1 MASDKLIVEL
11 VLEAGDTKTAFNK
24 VEGNAKKAGASAGN
38 NFANAFG
45 SRVKGQLVGVAKQF
59 AAVAAA
65 SVGFRA
71 VASNVSEAVSSIRNF
86 ERALANVNS
95 ILPKNEKLTRDSI
108 NTFQD
113 FAGSFGTSAS
123 RQADAFYSIVSAG
136 IKGTSNQLKTLEV
149 ANQAAIAGL
158 VDIDTASKALVS
170 SVNSYAQSGLT
181 AAEASDILFVAVR
194 EGQTT
199 FGELAEFLGNAAPL
213 AAAAGLKF
221 EELAGSIA
229 GITKAGIKTDI
240 AVTGIRALLTSLVKI
255 TPEASKEAS
264 RLGLEFST
272 TALKSKGLVKFL
284 KDVQIATRGNVES
297 LGKLFPNV
305 RALTPILQ
313 VVNGNFEDFARI
325 QGEVKN
331 SLGATSDAAEIVK
344 KSLDFKLNQA
354 TANFALLRQEI
365 INALVPALGEAAGAL
380 TRFLTLNRDTA
391 SETSKLKAEIGN
403 AEAEITKWSGVML
416 GQGVK
421 ALTEFDVNATL
432 AQRKVFLLTQKV
444 NDLKGSIVGLANQ
457 KELDESPFEKLLQ
470 SGRELTDLEERLMS
484 VQSGVV
490 NLSETKSE
498 FELLGDITQKKTEI
512 DALKASID
520 ALKASTTSI
529 EEAVAPVKLAFTSTL
544 DVFGGVVDGFKS
556 SITAVTESTQQQII
570 QANEQISKFSK
581 KTGVAL
587 RSGVGVAA
595 GGAFAQFG
603 KALVSGENA
612 VESFGKAF
620 LQSIGQTLVQQ
631 GTAFILEGTA
641 YAFSA
646 NPALQALSSGL
657 ISSGAAMAAF
667 GGILGA
673 SGGGGASS
681 GAGGDGGLATN
692 DLSGGEDL
700 TDPENI
706 ERAEPNT
713 NVEIVVQGSLVQQ
726 EELGTF
732 ITETLNESFGK
743 QGVSLTDA
751 RFA

>member
-1 MASDKLIVEL
+1 MADKLIVEL

-24 VEGNAKKAGASAGN
+24 VEGNAKKAGVSAGN

-45 SRVKGQLVGVAKQF
+45 SRVKGQLTGVVKQF
-59 AAVAAA
+59 AAIAAA

-71 VASNVSEAVSSIRNF
+71 VANNVTEAVSSIRNF

-95 ILPKNEKLTRDSI
+95 ILPKNEKLTKQSI
-108 NTFQD
+108 ATFQD
-113 FAGSFGTSAS
+113 FAGTFGTSAS

-136 IKGTSNQLKTLEV
+136 IKGTSKQLKTLEV

-170 SVNSYAQSGLT
+170 SVNSYAKSGLT

-221 EELAGSIA
+221 EELAGAIS

-240 AVTGIRALLTSLVKI
+240 AVTGIRALLTSLVKV
-255 TPEASKEAS
+255 TPEASKEAA

-284 KDVQIATRGNVES
+284 KDVQTATRGNVES

-325 QGEVKN
+325 QDEVKN
-331 SLGATSDAAEIVK
+331 SLNATSDAAEIVK
-344 KSLDFKLNQA
+344 KSLDFKLQQA

-365 INALVPALGEAAGAL
+365 VNGIVPALGEAAGAL
-380 TRFLTLNRDTA
+380 TRFLTLNRDSA
-391 SETSKLKAEIGN
+391 SATSKLNAEIGN
-403 AEAEITKWSGVML
+403 NEAEIAKWSGVLMS
-416 GQGVK
+416 QGNV
-421 ALTEFDVNATL
+421 ALKEFDVNATF
-432 AQRKVFLLTQKV
+432 AQKKVFLLSQEV
-444 NDLKGSIVGLANQ
+444 NRLKGNIVGLANQ
-457 KELDESPFEKLLQ
+457 KELDDSPFEQLLQ
-470 SGRELTDLEERLMS
+470 SGRELTDLEERLTA

-490 NLSETKSE
+490 NLSETKGE
-498 FELLGDITQKKTEI
+498 FELLGDITEKKNEI
-512 DALKASID
+512 DLLTASIE
-520 ALKASTTSI
+520 AMKASTVSI
-529 EEAVAPVKLAFTSTL
+529 PEAIAPVSLAFESTL
-544 DVFGGVVDGFKS
+544 DVFKGVVDGFQS
-556 SITAVTESTQQQII
+556 SITAVTDSTQQQII
-570 QANEQISKFSK
+570 QANEQIGKFSK

-587 RSGVGVAA
+587 RSGVGQAA

-620 LQSIGQTLVQQ
+620 LQSIGQTLIQQ

-646 NPALQALSSGL
+646 NPALQALAGGL

-667 GGILGA
+667 GGVLGASAGGGGA
-673 SGGGGASS
+673 SGGGGSSS
-681 GAGGDGGLATN
+681 GVSTDA
-692 DLSGGEDL
+692 SGGEDL
-700 TDPENI
+700 TSPEEL
-706 ERAEPNT
+706 ERSEPNT